1 MKNIYL
7 HIPDQ
12 YSVDSGLVLAT
23 VTRTHGSTPQKPGS
37 SALFGKN
44 GLLYGTVGGGIV
56 EGKVQRISVEA
67 LATKKSGHF
76 HFNLAH
82 DISNKEDAICGGQ
95 ISVLVDANPDKNLR
109 VFEQASQSLAKRSA
123 GVMITKITGSDENEV
138 RVDRLWINEDI
149 KPSMSEAF
157 MLKIEPLAKALL
169 KENNPNGFTEI
180 EFKESADK
188 TASLVFL
195 EPVFPAPHLVIAGA
209 GHIGRA
215 MTHLGSMLGFEVTV
229 IDDRPELAN
238 NDNLPEASHIIVRD
252 VGEAMRDIKKDRD
265 TYVIIVTRGHKDDAE
280 ALRPCVGAGLA
291 YTGMIG
297 SKKKISAMRL
307 NFIENGWATPE
318 QWDSVYAPIGLEIK
332 SQTVEEIAVS
342 IAAQLVLV
350 KNR

>member
-12 YSVDSGLVLAT
+12 YSIDSGLVLAT

-56 EGKVQRISVEA
+56 ESKVQKISIEA
-67 LATKKSGHF
+67 LATKKSGHL
-76 HFNLAH
+76 HFNLDH
-82 DISNKEDAICGGQ
+82 DISDKEDAICGGQ
-95 ISVLVDANPDKNLR
+95 ISILVDGNLSKNLG
-109 VFEQASQSLAKRSA
+109 VFEQARQSLARRSA
-123 GVMITKITGSDENEV
+123 GVMLTKVSGSDEKDI
-138 RVDRLWINEDI
+138 RIDRLWISDDI
-149 KPSMSEAF
+149 KSVISEAF
-157 MLKIEPLAKALL
+157 MLKIEPLVKALL
-169 KENNPNGFTEI
+169 KENNPNGFKEI
-180 EFKESADK
+180 EFKEPAEK
-188 TASLVFL
+188 PASLVFL

-238 NDNLPEASHIIVRD
+238 KINLPEASQIIVGD
-252 VGEAMRDIKKDRD
+252 VGDVMREIKKDRD
-265 TYVIIVTRGHKDDAE
+265 TYVIVVTRGHKNDAE
-280 ALRPCVGAGLA
+280 ALRPCIGAGLA

-307 NFIENGWATPE
+307 NFINNGWATPE
-318 QWDSVYAPIGLEIK
+318 QWDSVYAPIGLEIR

-342 IAAQLVLV
+342 IAAQLVFV

>member
-7 HIPDQ
+7 HIPDR
-12 YSVDSGLVLAT
+12 YSIDSGLVLAT
-23 VTRTHGSTPQKPGS
+23 VTRTSGSTPQKPGS

-56 EGKVQRISVEA
+56 ESKIQNISIEA

-76 HFNLAH
+76 HFNLAN

-95 ISVLVDANPDKNLR
+95 ISVLVDASLSKNLG
-109 VFEQASQSLAKRSA
+109 VFEQARQSLARRVA
-123 GVMITKITGSDENEV
+123 GVMITRVSGSDEKEV
-138 RVDRLWINEDI
+138 RIDRFWISEDA
-149 KPSMSEAF
+149 KPSLSEAF
-157 MLKIEPLAKALL
+157 MLKIEPLVKTLL
-169 KENNPNGFTEI
+169 KVNNPNGFTET
-180 EFKESADK
+180 EFKETADK
-188 TASLVFL
+188 PATLIFL

-209 GHIGRA
+209 GHIGRT

-238 NDNLPEASHIIVRD
+238 KDNLPEASHIIAGD
-252 VGEAMRDIKKDRD
+252 IGEAMKDIKKDKN

-280 ALRPCVGAGLA
+280 ALRPCIGKGLA

-332 SQTVEEIAVS
+332 SQSVEEIAVS

-350 KNR
+350 KNS